1 MPAQSFEVT
10 CAGVLTCNVVGSQ
23 RRSADGSTTPPRQ
36 PPGVRVVLVTAHVL
50 DTDGQ
55 QSSTHCGIACGHRD
69 SLPDQAAEP
78 DPLRDC
84 AAGLVA
90 HLNAERTEDVLR
102 IGAFALGVPLDALQ
116 GAQLLW
122 LDRLGIYLFAATTG
136 GPGAQV
142 LLLLLPLLLLLL
154 TLYWP
159 QDRCMVA

>member
-1 MPAQSFEVT
+1 M
-10 CAGVLTCNVVGSQ
+10 
-23 RRSADGSTTPPRQ
+23 
-36 PPGVRVVLVTAHVL
+36 
-50 DTDGQ
+50 
-55 QSSTHCGIACGHRD
+55 
-69 SLPDQAAEP
+69 
-78 DPLRDC
+78 
-84 AAGLVA
+84 
-90 HLNAERTEDVLR
+90 LR